1 MFTRPLITRSG
12 VRNYSSC
19 NYNYMMSPFGASMMT
34 VGVCFLIGA
43 GIRNDIGYLYRQQEE
58 IKKML
63 KEIKEKKE

>member
-1 MFTRPLITRSG
+1 
-12 VRNYSSC
+12 
-19 NYNYMMSPFGASMMT
+19 MSPFGASMMT